1 MSVREPSAP
10 AAPVATP
17 TSSGVSPFIILLGSL
32 VAIIVLAAVFADFI
46 ALHPADEASLRNR
59 LKPPFWFEG
68 GSMLYPLGTD
78 DLGRDIWSR
87 MIFGARVS
95 LSVGLFAVGGAG
107 SVGVA
112 LGLVAGYMGGR
123 TDAVIMRFT
132 DAALAVPLILVAL
145 LFVVTLGQAFINVI
159 IALAILLWSRYTRVI
174 RSEVLSLKGRDFV
187 ALARIA
193 GASHLRIM
201 LRHIL
206 PNIMN
211 TAVVLFT
218 LQLGTVILVEA
229 SLSFLGAG
237 VPPPTP
243 AWGTMVADGRN
254 FTATAWWISFF
265 PGVAILVTVLSFNL
279 LGDWLARPAR
289 SQIAPTLA
297 VGGDAASSPV
307 LRVGRC
313 AIGSDRG
320 SHARCLCRYRW
331 HLDPLLS

>member
-1 MSVREPSAP
+1 MSVREPSVS
-10 AAPVATP
+10 AAP
-17 TSSGVSPFIILLGSL
+17 TSSGASVF
-32 VAIIVLAAVFADFI
+32 VIVLASIIALVVLAAIFADLI

-59 LKPPFWFEG
+59 LKPPVWIEG
-68 GSMLYPLGTD
+68 GSWLYPLGTD

-112 LGLVAGYMGGR
+112 LGLIAGYMGGR
-123 TDAVIMRFT
+123 TDAVLMRVT

-174 RSEVLSLKGRDFV
+174 RSEVLSLKERDFV

-201 LRHIL
+201 VRHIL

-218 LQLGTVILVEA
+218 LQVGTVILVEA

-243 AWGTMVADGRN
+243 AWGTMVADGRD

-279 LGDWLARPAR
+279 FGDWLR
-289 SQIAPTLA
+289 
-297 VGGDAASSPV
+297 
-307 LRVGRC
+307 
-313 AIGSDRG
+313 DR
-320 SHARCLCRYRW
+320 
-331 HLDPLLS
+331 LDPKLRQL

>member
-243 AWGTMVADGRN
+243 AWGTMVADGRD

-279 LGDWLARPAR
+279 LGDWLR
-289 SQIAPTLA
+289 
-297 VGGDAASSPV
+297 
-307 LRVGRC
+307 
-313 AIGSDRG
+313 DR
-320 SHARCLCRYRW
+320 
-331 HLDPLLS
+331 LDPKLRQL

>member
-1 MSVREPSAP
+1 MSVREPSVP
-10 AAPVATP
+10 AAPSATP
-17 TSSGVSPFIILLGSL
+17 TSSGVSVFVVVLASIIAL
-32 VAIIVLAAVFADFI
+32 VVLAAIFADFI

-59 LKPPFWFEG
+59 LKPPVWFEG
-68 GSMLYPLGTD
+68 GSWLYPLGTD

-107 SVGVA
+107 SIGVA
-112 LGLVAGYMGGR
+112 LGLIAGYMGGR
-123 TDAVIMRFT
+123 TDAVLMRVT

-174 RSEVLSLKGRDFV
+174 RSEVLSLKERDFV

-201 LRHIL
+201 VRHIL

-211 TAVVLFT
+211 TTVVLFT
-218 LQLGTVILVEA
+218 LQFGTVILVEA

-243 AWGTMVADGRN
+243 AWGTMVADGRD

-279 LGDWLARPAR
+279 FGDWLR
-289 SQIAPTLA
+289 
-297 VGGDAASSPV
+297 
-307 LRVGRC
+307 
-313 AIGSDRG
+313 DR
-320 SHARCLCRYRW
+320 
-331 HLDPLLS
+331 LDPKLRQL

>member
-1 MSVREPSAP
+1 MDDWIARKDLIGAP
-10 AAPVATP
+10 QLKVL
-17 TSSGVSPFIILLGSL
+17 SRRSDLLGWLQTLSQL
-32 VAIIVLAAVFADFI
+32 GAAGLTGYAIH
-46 ALHPADEASLRNR
+46 AL
-59 LKPPFWFEG
+59 W
-68 GSMLYPLGTD
+68 GS
-78 DLGRDIWSR
+78 WW
-87 MIFGARVS
+87 
-95 LSVGLFAVGGAG
+95 
-107 SVGVA
+107 
-112 LGLVAGYMGGR
+112 
-123 TDAVIMRFT
+123 
-132 DAALAVPLILVAL
+132 VAL

-174 RSEVLSLKGRDFV
+174 RSEVLSLKERDFV

-201 LRHIL
+201 VRHIL

-243 AWGTMVADGRN
+243 AWGTMVADGRD

-279 LGDWLARPAR
+279 FGDWLR
-289 SQIAPTLA
+289 
-297 VGGDAASSPV
+297 
-307 LRVGRC
+307 
-313 AIGSDRG
+313 DR
-320 SHARCLCRYRW
+320 
-331 HLDPLLS
+331 LDPKLRQL

>member
-1 MSVREPSAP
+1 MSVREPSVSTAP
-10 AAPVATP
+10 SATP
-17 TSSGVSPFIILLGSL
+17 TSSGMSVF
-32 VAIIVLAAVFADFI
+32 VIVLASIIALVVLAAIFADFI

-59 LKPPFWFEG
+59 LKPPVGFEG
-68 GSMLYPLGTD
+68 GSWLYPLGTD

-107 SVGVA
+107 SIGVA
-112 LGLVAGYMGGR
+112 LGLIAGYMGGR
-123 TDAVIMRFT
+123 TDAVLMRLT

-174 RSEVLSLKGRDFV
+174 RSEVLSLKERDFV

-193 GASHLRIM
+193 GASHLRTM
-201 LRHIL
+201 VRHIL

-211 TAVVLFT
+211 TTVVLFT

-243 AWGTMVADGRN
+243 AWGTMVADGRD

-279 LGDWLARPAR
+279 FGDWLR
-289 SQIAPTLA
+289 
-297 VGGDAASSPV
+297 
-307 LRVGRC
+307 
-313 AIGSDRG
+313 DR
-320 SHARCLCRYRW
+320 
-331 HLDPLLS
+331 LDPKLRQL

>member
-1 MSVREPSAP
+1 MSVREPS
-10 AAPVATP
+10 VATAP
-17 TSSGVSPFIILLGSL
+17 SATPPSSGVSVFVILLASIIAL
-32 VAIIVLAAVFADFI
+32 VVLAAIFADFI

-59 LKPPFWFEG
+59 LKPPVWLEG
-68 GSMLYPLGTD
+68 GSWLYPLGTD

-107 SVGVA
+107 SIGVA

-123 TDAVIMRFT
+123 TDAVLMRVT

-145 LFVVTLGQAFINVI
+145 LFVVTLGQAFVNVI

-174 RSEVLSLKGRDFV
+174 RSEVLSLKERDFV

-201 LRHIL
+201 VRHIL

-211 TAVVLFT
+211 TTVVLFT

-243 AWGTMVADGRN
+243 AWGTMVADGRD

-279 LGDWLARPAR
+279 FGDWLR
-289 SQIAPTLA
+289 
-297 VGGDAASSPV
+297 
-307 LRVGRC
+307 
-313 AIGSDRG
+313 DR
-320 SHARCLCRYRW
+320 
-331 HLDPLLS
+331 LDPKLRQL

>member
-1 MSVREPSAP
+1 MSVREPSVSTAP
-10 AAPVATP
+10 SATP
-17 TSSGVSPFIILLGSL
+17 TSSGVSVF
-32 VAIIVLAAVFADFI
+32 VIVLASIIALVVLAAIFADFI

-59 LKPPFWFEG
+59 LKPPVWLEG
-68 GSMLYPLGTD
+68 GSWLYPLGTD

-107 SVGVA
+107 SIGVA

-123 TDAVIMRFT
+123 TDAVVMRVT

-174 RSEVLSLKGRDFV
+174 RSEVLSLKERDFV

-201 LRHIL
+201 VRHIL

-211 TAVVLFT
+211 TTVVLFT
-218 LQLGTVILVEA
+218 LQVGTVILVEA

-243 AWGTMVADGRN
+243 AWGTMVADGRD
-254 FTATAWWISFF
+254 FTSTAWWISFF
-265 PGVAILVTVLSFNL
+265 PGVAILATVLSFNL
-279 LGDWLARPAR
+279 FGDWLR
-289 SQIAPTLA
+289 
-297 VGGDAASSPV
+297 
-307 LRVGRC
+307 
-313 AIGSDRG
+313 DR
-320 SHARCLCRYRW
+320 
-331 HLDPLLS
+331 LDPKLRQL

>member
-201 LRHIL
+201 VRHIL

-243 AWGTMVADGRN
+243 AWGTMVADGRD

-279 LGDWLARPAR
+279 LGDWLR
-289 SQIAPTLA
+289 
-297 VGGDAASSPV
+297 
-307 LRVGRC
+307 
-313 AIGSDRG
+313 DR
-320 SHARCLCRYRW
+320 
-331 HLDPLLS
+331 LDPKLRQL

>member
-1 MSVREPSAP
+1 MSVREPSAL
-10 AAPVATP
+10 AAPAP
-17 TSSGVSPFIILLGSL
+17 GAASSGVSPFIVVLGT
-32 VAIIVLAAVFADFI
+32 IIAVVVLAAIFADFI

-59 LKPPFWFEG
+59 LKPPVWLEG
-68 GSMLYPLGTD
+68 GSWIYPLGTD

-107 SVGVA
+107 SIGVA
-112 LGLVAGYMGGR
+112 LGLIAGYMGGR

-201 LRHIL
+201 VRHIL

-211 TAVVLFT
+211 TTVVLFT

-243 AWGTMVADGRN
+243 AWGTMVADGRD

-279 LGDWLARPAR
+279 LGDWLR
-289 SQIAPTLA
+289 
-297 VGGDAASSPV
+297 
-307 LRVGRC
+307 
-313 AIGSDRG
+313 DR
-320 SHARCLCRYRW
+320 
-331 HLDPLLS
+331 LDPKLRQL

>member
-1 MSVREPSAP
+1 MSVREPSVSTA
-10 AAPVATP
+10 P
-17 TSSGVSPFIILLGSL
+17 TSSGASVFVIVLASIIAL
-32 VAIIVLAAVFADFI
+32 VVLAAVFADVI

-59 LKPPFWFEG
+59 LKPPVWLEG
-68 GSMLYPLGTD
+68 GSWLYPLGTD

-95 LSVGLFAVGGAG
+95 LTVGLFAVGGAG
-107 SVGVA
+107 SIGVA
-112 LGLVAGYMGGR
+112 LGLIAGYMGGR
-123 TDAVIMRFT
+123 TDAVLMRVT

-145 LFVVTLGQAFINVI
+145 LFVVTLGQAFVNVI

-174 RSEVLSLKGRDFV
+174 RSEVLSLKERDFV

-201 LRHIL
+201 VRHIL

-211 TAVVLFT
+211 TTVVLFT

-243 AWGTMVADGRN
+243 AWGTMVADGRD

-265 PGVAILVTVLSFNL
+265 HGVAILVTVLSFNL
-279 LGDWLARPAR
+279 FGDWLR
-289 SQIAPTLA
+289 
-297 VGGDAASSPV
+297 
-307 LRVGRC
+307 
-313 AIGSDRG
+313 DR
-320 SHARCLCRYRW
+320 
-331 HLDPLLS
+331 LDPKLRQL

>member
-243 AWGTMVADGRN
+243 AWGTMVADGRD

-265 PGVAILVTVLSFNL
+265 PGIAILVTVLSFNL
-279 LGDWLARPAR
+279 LGDWLR
-289 SQIAPTLA
+289 
-297 VGGDAASSPV
+297 
-307 LRVGRC
+307 
-313 AIGSDRG
+313 DR
-320 SHARCLCRYRW
+320 
-331 HLDPLLS
+331 LDPKLRQL

>member
-1 MSVREPSAP
+1 MSVREPSVSTAP
-10 AAPVATP
+10 SAMP
-17 TSSGVSPFIILLGSL
+17 TSSGMSVF
-32 VAIIVLAAVFADFI
+32 VIVLASIIALVVLAAIFADFI

-59 LKPPFWFEG
+59 LKPPVGFEG
-68 GSMLYPLGTD
+68 GSWLYPLGTD

-107 SVGVA
+107 SIGVA
-112 LGLVAGYMGGR
+112 LGLIAGYMGGR
-123 TDAVIMRFT
+123 TDAVLMRLT

-174 RSEVLSLKGRDFV
+174 RSEVLSLKERDFV

-201 LRHIL
+201 VRHIL

-211 TAVVLFT
+211 TTVVLFT

-243 AWGTMVADGRN
+243 AWGTMVADGRD

-279 LGDWLARPAR
+279 FGDWLR
-289 SQIAPTLA
+289 
-297 VGGDAASSPV
+297 
-307 LRVGRC
+307 
-313 AIGSDRG
+313 DR
-320 SHARCLCRYRW
+320 
-331 HLDPLLS
+331 LDPKLRQL

>member
-1 MSVREPSAP
+1 MSVREPSVS
-10 AAPVATP
+10 AAP
-17 TSSGVSPFIILLGSL
+17 TSSGVSVF
-32 VAIIVLAAVFADFI
+32 VIVLASIIALVVLAAIFADFI

-59 LKPPFWFEG
+59 LKPPVGFEG
-68 GSMLYPLGTD
+68 GSWLYPLGTD

-107 SVGVA
+107 SIGVA
-112 LGLVAGYMGGR
+112 LGLIAGYMGGR
-123 TDAVIMRFT
+123 TDAVLMRLT

-174 RSEVLSLKGRDFV
+174 RSEVLSLKERDFV

-201 LRHIL
+201 VRHIL

-211 TAVVLFT
+211 TTVVLFT

-243 AWGTMVADGRN
+243 AWGTMVADGRD

-279 LGDWLARPAR
+279 FGDWLR
-289 SQIAPTLA
+289 
-297 VGGDAASSPV
+297 
-307 LRVGRC
+307 
-313 AIGSDRG
+313 DR
-320 SHARCLCRYRW
+320 
-331 HLDPLLS
+331 LDPKLRQL

>member
-1 MSVREPSAP
+1 MSVREPSVSTAP
-10 AAPVATP
+10 SATP
-17 TSSGVSPFIILLGSL
+17 TSSGMSVF
-32 VAIIVLAAVFADFI
+32 VIVLASIIALVVLAAIFADFI

-59 LKPPFWFEG
+59 LKPPVGFEG
-68 GSMLYPLGTD
+68 GSWLYPLGTD

-107 SVGVA
+107 SIGVA
-112 LGLVAGYMGGR
+112 LGLIAGYMGGR
-123 TDAVIMRFT
+123 TDAVLMRLT

-174 RSEVLSLKGRDFV
+174 RSEVLSLKERDFV

-201 LRHIL
+201 VRHIL

-211 TAVVLFT
+211 TTVVLFT

-243 AWGTMVADGRN
+243 AWGTMVADGRD

-279 LGDWLARPAR
+279 FGDWLR
-289 SQIAPTLA
+289 
-297 VGGDAASSPV
+297 
-307 LRVGRC
+307 
-313 AIGSDRG
+313 DR
-320 SHARCLCRYRW
+320 
-331 HLDPLLS
+331 LDPKLRQL

>member
-279 LGDWLARPAR
+279 LGDWLR
-289 SQIAPTLA
+289 
-297 VGGDAASSPV
+297 
-307 LRVGRC
+307 
-313 AIGSDRG
+313 DR
-320 SHARCLCRYRW
+320 
-331 HLDPLLS
+331 LDPKLRQL